1 MQGTYYET
9 KEPMQMRTRG
19 SLHTSISIFVV
30 LINVFHEFARIEPRL
45 LDGFLMISDGIV
57 TRGENSP

>member
-19 SLHTSISIFVV
+19 SLHTSIPIFVV

-45 LDGFLMISDGIV
+45 LDGFLRISDFV
-57 TRGENSP
+57 TSGENSP